1 MDNSKPFRIG
11 DWWYSETSN
20 SNNDFI
26 LERLSCGD
34 KSKERHPKIAC
45 KLSAS
50 VINRFY
56 GLQIGFNGK
65 IAVSILHSE
74 LDSSYELNLIALETA
89 TLLTTVNTAGSD
101 VCLSP
106 DDSWLYY
113 LSLDRDG
120 SPKELR
126 KRRTAFPFLDVNLKT
141 LSVGKWA
148 TIDVLPSRRFL
159 FLHEGDSTFLIH
171 TDGHLADSPQLC
183 SRNVNGLRKV
193 QDVSAK
199 GNTYFIGYGNDGED
213 QQYIIVVNGEKSL
226 LIPQAWKYVHVSVKG
241 IITDYAIFN
250 DEILLVIRTGGD
262 ENIIWTTWM
271 SVINEPGEVK
281 WKMVATEPSVHH
293 TSLFLV
299 QAFSPQHCQMMVD
312 VCCPACKVS
321 SYAYIGK
328 GIVDWH
334 KGLDRHHQMI
344 EPNHYIRFLTPLS
357 YDNAKIPVTL
367 ICPKNTRETPLNNT
381 VVVLLVYG
389 AYGKNLDP
397 TYDSSIQYLVSRGMH
412 IAYAHVRGG
421 GELGTEW
428 HHAGQRGNKQNAIN
442 DYISVSISIKHECA
456 GDDVH
461 IIAAGASAGGAI
473 AAAALNQRP
482 DLYDAAY
489 LVAPFIS
496 PLKAVLND
504 RNPRLAID
512 QEEFGRTQY
521 PREIEYLRSWSPL
534 ENVAHQS
541 YPPICIAVNKLDT
554 NVNNSDIYLYARKIR
569 AAGGRIFISTREQ
582 ATHTFVLPSKDIF
595 DEINWLLNFQ
605 HDT

>member
-226 LIPQAWKYVHVSVKG
+226 LRPQAWKYVHVSVKG

-321 SYAYIGK
+321 SY
-328 GIVDWH
+328 
-334 KGLDRHHQMI
+334 
-344 EPNHYIRFLTPLS
+344 
-357 YDNAKIPVTL
+357 
-367 ICPKNTRETPLNNT
+367 
-381 VVVLLVYG
+381 
-389 AYGKNLDP
+389 
-397 TYDSSIQYLVSRGMH
+397 
-412 IAYAHVRGG
+412 
-421 GELGTEW
+421 
-428 HHAGQRGNKQNAIN
+428 
-442 DYISVSISIKHECA
+442 
-456 GDDVH
+456 
-461 IIAAGASAGGAI
+461 
-473 AAAALNQRP
+473 
-482 DLYDAAY
+482 
-489 LVAPFIS
+489 
-496 PLKAVLND
+496 
-504 RNPRLAID
+504 
-512 QEEFGRTQY
+512 
-521 PREIEYLRSWSPL
+521 
-534 ENVAHQS
+534 
-541 YPPICIAVNKLDT
+541 
-554 NVNNSDIYLYARKIR
+554 
-569 AAGGRIFISTREQ
+569 
-582 ATHTFVLPSKDIF
+582 
-595 DEINWLLNFQ
+595 
-605 HDT
+605 